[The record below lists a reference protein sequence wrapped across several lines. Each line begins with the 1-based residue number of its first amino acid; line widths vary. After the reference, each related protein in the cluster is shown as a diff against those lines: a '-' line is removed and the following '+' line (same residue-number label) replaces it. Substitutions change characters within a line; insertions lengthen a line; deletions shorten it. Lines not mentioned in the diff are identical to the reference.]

1 MDSYIYLWTFIILMV
16 GTYGPANML
25 LMTAGATHGFVKLI
39 PFLIGLVLGK
49 LAMNLAVALG
59 LVGLIRVPIP
69 TYHGFL
75 AFISAGFM
83 AYLALGAW
91 TPQNTNAQNTKT
103 YGLWLGLMVHP
114 LSPKSWMM
122 VTLALTQFSGDFSTP
137 FEKYALIPL
146 SFVILQSVFHS
157 LWCMAG
163 ALLHRRLSQNLWLH
177 RGLILLTLIVILWAL
192 FQ

>member
-1 MDSYIYLWTFIILMV
+1 MYTYIYLWTFIILMV
-16 GTYGPANML
+16 GTPGPANML

-59 LVGLIRVPIP
+59 LVGLIDAYPDISRL
-69 TYHGFL
+69 L

-83 AYLALGAW
+83 AYLALRAW

-157 LWCMAG
+157 LWCLDG

>member
-1 MDSYIYLWTFIILMV
+1 MYTYIYLWTFIILMV
-16 GTYGPANML
+16 GTPGPANML

-59 LVGLIRVPIP
+59 LVGLIDAYPDISRL
-69 TYHGFL
+69 L

-83 AYLALGAW
+83 AYLALRAW

-157 LWCMAG
+157 LWCLAG